1 MQTREGNHMRKIH
14 KVAGAILGLA
24 IGVAMG
30 TGAASASAMPG
41 CHPRLHH
48 ICVQPG
54 GPIILTSIIGDSTS
68 QNLAGYSLNGN
79 GGDRFRDIRAQVTVP
94 AESGAVPGQAVV
106 VGLTQAA
113 SVNGGTENGIGF
125 VWDASS
131 TTCLAGQWTLED
143 AADVSVGSPM
153 PIPPADLS
161 ALLSGGS
168 DICLTGGQSYALE
181 IYYNAKSHFVHF
193 IAGPSFSDT
202 NTLADVSD
210 GGYHNF
216 YSGGWGIDT
225 TSGADAATLTSGPA
239 GLFGSVAVTQY
250 NGKRHNADTRNDEQ
264 WVGTVSG
271 GAVSVS
277 NPETLTPSPL
287 GAGFAVT
294 AP

>member
-14 KVAGAILGLA
+14 KVAGAILGLT
-24 IGVAMG
+24 IGAVMG
-30 TGAASASAMPG
+30 TGAASAAVT
-41 CHPRLHH
+41 HHRHHH
-48 ICVQPG
+48 ITVQPG
-54 GPIILTSIIGDSTS
+54 GPIILLSTIGSTTS

-79 GGDRFRDIRAQVTVP
+79 GGDRFRDIRAEVTVP
-94 AESGAVPGQAVV
+94 SESSAVPGQAVV
-106 VGLTQAA
+106 VGITQAA
-113 SVNGGTENGIGF
+113 SVNGGVENGLGF

-143 AADVSVGSPM
+143 AADVNVGSPM

-161 ALLSGGS
+161 ALLSGGA
-168 DICLTGGQSYALE
+168 DVCLTGGQSYALE
-181 IYYNAKSHFVHF
+181 IYYNSGSHFVHF

-202 NTLADVSD
+202 NTLADVPD

-225 TSGADAATLTSGPA
+225 TSGADAATLASGPA
-239 GLFGSVAVTQY
+239 GTFGAAAVTQY
-250 NGKRHNADTRNDEQ
+250 NGKRHALDTRNTEE
-264 WVGTVSG
+264 WIGTVSG
-271 GAVSVS
+271 GSVSVS